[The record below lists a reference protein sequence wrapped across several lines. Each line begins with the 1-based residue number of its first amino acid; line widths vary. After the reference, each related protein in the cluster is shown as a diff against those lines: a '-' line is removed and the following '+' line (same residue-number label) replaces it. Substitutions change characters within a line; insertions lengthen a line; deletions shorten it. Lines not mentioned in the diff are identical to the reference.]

1 MERCK
6 RSTHDYFSHDIV
18 LDSVLIFSFGYPHYL
33 HTKIFPR
40 VKCVWADVICQYWPW
55 ALSKV
60 NGYAELKSAMS
71 AHPCLS
77 VMHAKAHSW
86 HCQVIKVAT
95 IIPHDHCSTTEIRF
109 CGEADG
115 KLVQQ
120 MELEKKWNSYLAT
133 SAASI

>member
-1 MERCK
+1 MKKCK
-6 RSTHDYFSHDIV
+6 QSTLYCSHV
-18 LDSVLIFSFGYPHYL
+18 LDSVLIFSFGYTHYL

-55 ALSKV
+55 VLSKA
-60 NGYAELKSAMS
+60 NGSLELKTAMS

-86 HCQVIKVAT
+86 HCQVIKVAIILT
-95 IIPHDHCSTTEIRF
+95 ITVCKQTTEIRF
-109 CGEADG
+109 CGEAGG

-120 MELEKKWNSYLAT
+120 MEQEKKWNSYLAISAT
-133 SAASI
+133 SI